1 MTALRSAADRLP
13 WVGRFDTSR
22 LTPTMIAYL
31 ALAVLFLVAS
41 IASSSFLEKDNLLN
55 VARQAAPLAIVAL
68 GQTVVILAGGLD
80 VSVGALIS
88 VTTVVTSDQMAHDPG
103 MVLPAI
109 LIALA
114 IGLAAGLLNGVLIS
128 WLEAD
133 PFVTT
138 LATLLILNGAAL
150 VYTSG
155 TPSSGLTPGFREIS
169 EGEILG
175 VSISVYIVV
184 VLVAAMWVLLRRTT
198 WGRQIYALGG
208 NPRATFLSGRRTVLI
223 QISAYVLCSLLA
235 VVAGFI
241 LVARLGTGEVSAGSG
256 FELDAIAA
264 VLIGGTAFGG
274 GRGGIAGTIAGV
286 LILVILFNLVNLL
299 AFPSVLQQI
308 VRGVAIVLG
317 VAMYS
322 RRSMAR

>member
-1 MTALRSAADRLP
+1 
-13 WVGRFDTSR
+13 VG
-22 LTPTMIAYL
+22 
-31 ALAVLFLVAS
+31 LAV
-41 IASSSFLEKDNLLN
+41 
-55 VARQAAPLAIVAL
+55 
-68 GQTVVILAGGLD
+68 
-80 VSVGALIS
+80 
-88 VTTVVTSDQMAHDPG
+88 
-103 MVLPAI
+103 
-109 LIALA
+109 
-114 IGLAAGLLNGVLIS
+114 GLLNGVLIS

-150 VYTSG
+150 VYTQG

-169 EGEILG
+169 EGEFFGI
-175 VSISVYIVV
+175 SISVYIVAA
-184 VLVAAMWVLLRRTT
+184 LVAAMWVLLRRTT

-223 QISAYVLCSLLA
+223 QISAYVLCSVFA
-235 VVAGFI
+235 VIAGLV
-241 LVARLGTGEVSAGSG
+241 LVARLGTGEVSAGTG

-299 AFPSVLQQI
+299 ALPSVLQQI